1 MPGRYIKQV
10 LNGDKE
16 AFRHILRICKDGAYD
31 LAYSIL
37 KEEHASKDA
46 VQKAFIKAYQQL
58 SAFRG
63 ESTFKTWFH
72 RIVVNEAL
80 QMARSRKNTELNGK
94 GYDQTLTAIPADAH
108 EKAER
113 NHLRFCVDAALN
125 GLKPDESLSLKLYYL
140 EEHTINEV
148 AEITGWSVSKTKVTL
163 HRARKSIKELLRKM
177 DHLNLEIDDV

>member
-1 MPGRYIKQV
+1 MPDRYVKQV

-16 AFRHILRICKDGAYD
+16 AFRHIIQSCKDGAYN

-58 SAFRG
+58 TAFRG
-63 ESTFKTWFH
+63 ESAFKTWFH

-80 QMARSRKNTELNGK
+80 QMNRSRKSAELYGGDFDDK
-94 GYDQTLTAIPADAH
+94 LKAVPADAH

-113 NHLRFCVDAALN
+113 NHLLFCVDSALN
-125 GLKPDESLSLKLYYL
+125 RLKPDESLSLKLFYL
-140 EEHTINEV
+140 EEHTIDEV

-163 HRARKSIKELLRKM
+163 HRARKSIKELLHKM